1 MTIHLNKNSL
11 VVAIVAV
18 IALVL
23 GVVGVLPAVSQTAG
37 NGDQVADTAELTANL
52 ATVTE
57 SISYQGRLTD
67 NNGAPLTGSYTMRFF
82 LYEAPSGGTAI
93 YDSGNLNVNVS
104 DGLFTV
110 PLPIPQGNFDG
121 QGLWLSIIVG
131 GQTLSPRQ
139 PIRPAPYAMSLRPGA
154 EIRQAATGTAVRVES
169 TQGIGLQ
176 GTGQVYGVYGTNS
189 GSTQGS
195 GYGGYFQSTTGIGV
209 YGQSN
214 ALPSANNTYTPG
226 VHGHSQQGV
235 GVYGTSGAAF
245 GVAVFGNMATGT
257 ALYGSS
263 FTSAFDGGG
272 GGDGVVGVGRAHGVR
287 GIATGDA
294 QGSGYGG
301 HFSSSTGIGV
311 YGQSTANPTSQNHF
325 APGVF
330 GFSQNGAGVMGR
342 GGGPGSAAGYFD
354 GSVIVTGN
362 LTVSGSKSGYVV
374 DIARN
379 DGAEPLT
386 QGDLVIVTGVT
397 DPVVGNIPVP
407 LVRKAD
413 SAAST
418 AVIGVV
424 DAAYQPE
431 GTAAGPTGRT
441 DATGAINS
449 GDYLTIV
456 TLGAFATIKVDASY
470 GAVQPGDLLVSSP
483 TPGHAMR
490 ADNPALGTVIGKAL
504 APLDEGTGTVAIMV
518 TMQ

>member
-1 MTIHLNKNSL
+1 MTIHINRNA
-11 VVAIVAV
+11 VMIGVVAV
-18 IALVL
+18 ITLAL
-23 GVVGVLPAVSQTAG
+23 GMVGALPAFTQTTGIG
-37 NGDQVADTAELTANL
+37 NQTDETAVFSNNL

-67 NNGAPLTGSYTMRFF
+67 NNGAPLTGSYTMRFL
-82 LYEAPSGGTAI
+82 LYDALVGSTVL
-93 YDSGNLNVNVS
+93 YDSGNMNVNVS

-110 PLPIPQGNFDG
+110 PLPIPQANFDG
-121 QGLWLSIIVG
+121 QGLWLSIVVG

-169 TQGIGLQ
+169 TQGIGLH
-176 GTGQVYGVYGTNS
+176 GTGRVYGVYGTNT
-189 GSTQGS
+189 GPNQGS

-214 ALPSANNTYTPG
+214 AVPTVNNVYVPG
-226 VHGHSQQGV
+226 VHGHSQQGT
-235 GVYGTSGAAF
+235 GVYGTSEATF
-245 GVAVFGNMATGT
+245 GVGVFGNMATGT
-257 ALYGSS
+257 AVVGSS
-263 FTSAFDGGG
+263 QLGAS
-272 GGDGVVGVGRAHGVR
+272 GGDGVVGIGRAHGVR
-287 GIATGDA
+287 GIATATA
-294 QGSGYGG
+294 QGGGYGG

-311 YGQSTANPTSQNHF
+311 YGQSTASSSSQNQF

-342 GGGPGSAAGYFD
+342 GGGPGSVAGYFD
-354 GSVIVTGN
+354 GNVIVDGDLIVTG
-362 LTVSGSKSGYVV
+362 SKGGYVV

-379 DGAEPLT
+379 DGSEPLA

-424 DAAYQPE
+424 DAAYQPDE
-431 GTAAGPTGRT
+431 TTYGPTGRT
-441 DATGAINS
+441 VAGVINP

-470 GAVQPGDLLVSSP
+470 GAIQPGDLLVSSP

-490 ADNPALGTVIGKAL
+490 ADNPSLGTVIGKAL
-504 APLDEGTGTVAIMV
+504 ASLEEGTGMVAIMV

>member
-1 MTIHLNKNSL
+1 MTIHLNKNSM
-11 VVAIVAV
+11 VVGIVAV

-23 GVVGVLPAVSQTAG
+23 GVVGVLPAFSQTAG
-37 NGDQVADTAELTANL
+37 NGDQVGETAVFSTNL

-67 NNGAPLTGSYTMRFF
+67 NNGVPLTGSYTMRFL
-82 LYEAPSGGTAI
+82 LYVAPSGGTAI

-104 DGLFTV
+104 DGLFAV
-110 PLPIPQGNFDG
+110 PLPIPQGHFDG

-154 EIRQAATGTAVRVES
+154 EIKQAATGTAVRVES
-169 TQGIGLQ
+169 TEGIGLQ

-189 GSTQGS
+189 GPNQGS
-195 GYGGYFQSTTGIGV
+195 GYGGFFQSTTGIGV

-214 ALPSANNTYTPG
+214 AQSTANNVYVPG
-226 VHGHSQQGV
+226 VHGHSLHGA
-235 GVYGTSGAAF
+235 GVYGTSGATF
-245 GVAVFGNMATGT
+245 GVGVFGNMATGT
-257 ALYGSS
+257 AVIGSS
-263 FTSAFDGGG
+263 QLGTS
-272 GGDGVVGVGRAHGVR
+272 GGDGVVGIGRAHGVR
-287 GIATGDA
+287 GVGNATT

-311 YGQSTANPTSQNHF
+311 YGQSTATPSSQNQF
-325 APGVF
+325 APGVL
-330 GFSQNGAGVMGR
+330 GFSQNGVGVMGR
-342 GGGPGSAAGYFD
+342 SGGPGSVAGYFD
-354 GSVIVTGN
+354 GHVVVDGN
-362 LTVSGSKSGYVV
+362 LTVTGSKSGYVV

-379 DGAEPLT
+379 DGPEPLS

-413 SAAST
+413 TEAST

-424 DAAYQPE
+424 DAAYQLDD
-431 GTAAGPTGRT
+431 TALGQTGRT
-441 DATGAINS
+441 AAAGVINP

-470 GAVQPGDLLVSSP
+470 GAIQPGDLLVSSP

-504 APLDEGTGTVAIMV
+504 SSLDEGTGTVAIMV
-518 TMQ
+518 TIQ

>member
-1 MTIHLNKNSL
+1 MTIHLNKNSM
-11 VVAIVAV
+11 VVGIVAV

-23 GVVGVLPAVSQTAG
+23 GVVGVLPAFSQTAG
-37 NGDQVADTAELTANL
+37 NGGQVGETAAFSTNL

-67 NNGAPLTGSYTMRFF
+67 NNGVPLTGSYTMRFF
-82 LYEAPSGGTAI
+82 LYDASIGGTAL
-93 YDSGNLNVNVS
+93 YDSGNLNINVS
-104 DGLFTV
+104 DGVFTV
-110 PLPIPQGNFDG
+110 PLPIPQGHFDG
-121 QGLWLSIIVG
+121 QGLWLSIVVG

-139 PIRPAPYAMSLRPGA
+139 PLRPAPYAMSLRPGA
-154 EIRQAATGTAVRVES
+154 HIKQAATGTAVRVES

-176 GTGQVYGVYGTNS
+176 GTGRVYGVYGTNT
-189 GSTQGS
+189 GPAQGS

-214 ALPSANNTYTPG
+214 AVPTVNNVYVPG
-226 VHGHSQQGV
+226 VHGHSQQGT
-235 GVYGTSGAAF
+235 GVYGTSGGTF
-245 GVAVFGNMATGT
+245 GVGVFGNMATGT
-257 ALYGSS
+257 AVIGSS
-263 FTSAFDGGG
+263 QSGTS

-287 GIATGDA
+287 GVGNATA

-311 YGQSTANPTSQNHF
+311 LGQSTASLTGQNLY

-330 GFSQNGAGVMGR
+330 GFSQNGVGVMGR
-342 GGGPGSAAGYFD
+342 SGGPGSVAGYFD
-354 GSVIVTGN
+354 GNVIVDGDLIVTG
-362 LTVSGSKSGYVV
+362 SKTGYVV

-379 DGAEPLT
+379 DGSEPLA
-386 QGDLVIVTGVT
+386 QGDLVVVTGVT

-413 SAAST
+413 TEAST
-418 AVIGVV
+418 AVIGIV
-424 DAAYQPE
+424 DAAYQLE
-431 GTAAGPTGRT
+431 ETVYGSTGRT
-441 DATGAINS
+441 AADGAINP
-449 GDYLTIV
+449 GDYLMIV

-470 GAVQPGDLLVSSP
+470 GAIQPGDLLVSSP

-490 ADNPALGTVIGKAL
+490 ADNPAIGTIIGKAL